1 MKRAL
6 LLEGIHPVARES
18 LQASGFGVELLAH
31 SPPPDELAE
40 RLKDVELLG
49 IRSKTHMTQALLDA
63 APHLLAVGAF
73 CIGTNQID
81 LPACTRHGVGV
92 FNAPFSNTRSVAE
105 LALAEIILLL
115 RNLPDKMRAMHAGRW
130 VKSAAYSHEVRGKSL
145 GIVGYGK
152 IGMQLSVLAEALGMQ
167 VFYYDREQRL
177 AMGNAVRVPTMEV
190 LLERCDIVSLHVDGR
205 ESNRALID
213 AAALERMKPGAI
225 LLNLSRGYVI
235 ELPALAAA
243 LESGQLGGA
252 ALDVYP
258 EEPAAKDA
266 PFSCE
271 LTEKPNVIMTPH
283 IGGSTEEAQFDIAE
297 YVSARLA
304 AYTGSGIS
312 TGSVNIPEL
321 AAERVAGASRLVHLH
336 ENVPGML
343 AAINRVLAEH
353 ALNIV
358 SQHLGTNNVIGYAL
372 TDIGGILPD
381 AALDTL
387 SGLNHTLRCHQ
398 LPSRAT

>member
-18 LQASGFGVELLAH
+18 LQAAGFEVELLDQSLPAN
-31 SPPPDELAE
+31 ELSTHLA
-40 RLKDVELLG
+40 DAQLLG
-49 IRSKTHMTQALLDA
+49 IRSKTHVTNELLAQA
-63 APHLLAVGAF
+63 PNLLAVGAF

-81 LPACTRHGVGV
+81 LPACTRHGIGV

-115 RNLPDKMRAMHAGRW
+115 RNLPDKMREMHAGHW
-130 VKSAAYSHEVRGKSL
+130 IKSAAHSHEVRGKSL

-167 VFYYDREQRL
+167 VFYYDRVQRL
-177 AMGNAVRVPTMEV
+177 ALGNAVRIPTLEA
-190 LLERCDIVSLHVDGR
+190 LLQRCDIVSLHVDGR
-205 ESNRALID
+205 ASNRGLID
-213 AAALERMKPGAI
+213 ATALGRMKPGTI

-235 ELPALAAA
+235 DLPALAAA
-243 LESGQLGGA
+243 LESGRLRGA

-266 PFSCE
+266 PFACE
-271 LTEKPNVIMTPH
+271 LAALPNVIMTPH
-283 IGGSTEEAQFDIAE
+283 IGGSTEEAQLDIAE

-304 AYTGSGIS
+304 AYAASGIS
-312 TGSVNIPEL
+312 TGSVNLPEL
-321 AAERVAGASRLVHLH
+321 APERTPHASRLAHLH

-343 AAINRVLAEH
+343 AAINRVLADHE
-353 ALNIV
+353 LNIV
-358 SQHLGTNNVIGYAL
+358 SQHLGTLNETGYVL
-372 TDIGGILPD
+372 TDIDGRLGET
-381 AALDTL
+381 ALGKLTRL
-387 SGLNHTLRCHQ
+387 EHTLRCHQ
-398 LPSRAT
+398 LPSAEM

>member
-18 LQASGFGVELLAH
+18 LQAADYEVELLAN
-31 SPPPDELAE
+31 SPSPAELTK
-40 RLKDVELLG
+40 RLRDVELLG
-49 IRSKTHMTQALLDA
+49 IRSKTHVTEELLA
-63 APHLLAVGAF
+63 GAPKLLAVGAF

-115 RNLPDKMRAMHAGRW
+115 RNLPDKIRAMHAGHW
-130 VKSAAYSHEVRGKSL
+130 VKSAACSHEVRGKSL

-152 IGMQLSVLAEALGMQ
+152 IGMQLSILAEALGMQ
-167 VFYYDREQRL
+167 VFYYDRVQRL
-177 AMGNAVRVPTMEV
+177 ALGNAVRIPTLEG
-190 LLERCDIVSLHVDGR
+190 LLKRCDIVSLHVDGR
-205 ESNRALID
+205 ESNHNLIG

-225 LLNLSRGYVI
+225 LLNLSRGSVVD
-235 ELPALAAA
+235 LAALSAA
-243 LESGQLGGA
+243 LESGRLGGA

-266 PFSCE
+266 PFACE
-271 LTEKPNVIMTPH
+271 LSARANVIMTPH

-297 YVSARLA
+297 YVTARLA
-304 AYTGSGIS
+304 AYAGSGAS

-321 AAERVAGASRLVHLH
+321 APEHVAHASRLVHLH

-343 AAINRVLAEH
+343 AAINRVLADH
-353 ALNIV
+353 GLNIL
-358 SQHLGTNNVIGYAL
+358 SQHLGTNSEVGYAL
-372 TDIGGILPD
+372 TDIDGTLPD

-387 SGLNHTLRCHQ
+387 RRLEHTLRCHQ
-398 LPSRAT
+398 LPSRKV